1 MAKGRA
7 QGKTK
12 HVRMVLNI
20 KSAASV
26 SADGLQ
32 KRWFEGFNVDRGRA
46 RAGSTRGYYNKQV
59 RTRKLSN

>member
-12 HVRMVLNI
+12 HVQMVLNI

-32 KRWFEGFNVDRGRA
+32 KRWFEGFNVDVGGQGR
-46 RAGSTRGYYNKQV
+46 N
-59 RTRKLSN
+59 